1 MRRFVQSI
9 GRVIVALSTFLVA
22 CNREQAPDCMQSAG
36 EVRGVQREL
45 DSFESIE
52 LRDYLQFELKDTT
65 WYGVEL
71 FGPVNLLPEI
81 NAVVENGRLTITN
94 ENTCNFMRSYKHRIT
109 VRICAPDFADIQ
121 NYATGDIRSINR
133 LDGEKFSIDNR
144 SAAGIQTFELS
155 VDTANIAS
163 HTGVSDTYVTGT
175 TDVVYLFSQGLG
187 IVNAEG
193 LSANYAF
200 VNNSSLNDVHVRS
213 SNYLFAYL
221 QFSGNIYY
229 LGNPQFIDRD
239 IEGTGLLI
247 AQ

>member
-1 MRRFVQSI
+1 
-9 GRVIVALSTFLVA
+9 
-22 CNREQAPDCMQSAG
+22 
-36 EVRGVQREL
+36 
-45 DSFESIE
+45 
-52 LRDYLQFELKDTT
+52 
-65 WYGVEL
+65 
-71 FGPVNLLPEI
+71 
-81 NAVVENGRLTITN
+81 
-94 ENTCNFMRSYKHRIT
+94 
-109 VRICAPDFADIQ
+109 
-121 NYATGDIRSINR
+121 
-133 LDGEKFSIDNR
+133 
-144 SAAGIQTFELS
+144 

-193 LSANYAF
+193 LNANYAF

-221 QFSGNIYY
+221 QFSGNIFY

-239 IEGTGLLI
+239 IEGTGQLI